1 MAKKKTAPK
10 DAPPITITV
19 VPHTSICIASP
30 GSAPVD
36 AGGKVSWTNH
46 TGDLVT
52 VYFPHDGVLGR
63 RRFEKDIEDGET
75 YIHPEPAK
83 KKGSGEQRYAY
94 AVYSE
99 VTRNFAIGGSDPDII
114 VG

>member
-1 MAKKKTAPK
+1 MAKKKAAAK
-10 DAPPITITV
+10 DAPVTITV
-19 VPHTSICIASP
+19 VPQTSICIAAP
-30 GSAPVD
+30 GSAPVGV
-36 AGGKVSWTNH
+36 GGKVSWTNN
-46 TGDLVT
+46 TGGLVT

-83 KKGSGEQRYAY
+83 KKGSGEQRYTY

-99 VTRNFAIGGSDPDII
+99 ITKNFAIGGSDPDII